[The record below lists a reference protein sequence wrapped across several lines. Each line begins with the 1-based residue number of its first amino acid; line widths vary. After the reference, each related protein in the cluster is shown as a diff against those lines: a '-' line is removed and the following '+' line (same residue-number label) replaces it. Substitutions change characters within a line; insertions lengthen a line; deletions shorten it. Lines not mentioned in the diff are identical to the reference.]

1 MTEYILFVIQDANF
15 CPKSLLIPYQGFLE
29 KRKEDHDLLIKYA
42 QKNVSFSEKGTI
54 VVPNLLINN
63 IVWTGNSGTSEKT
76 PYLPII
82 NNLLTIAEWG
92 PEEFEGFERCIFP
105 REVNGFN
112 PLLIFQQLMKK
123 YPSIV
128 ESFLVLETD
137 NRKSRYVP
145 YDTVEEMYDDLYHCG
160 GK

>member
-15 CPKSLLIPYQGFLE
+15 CPKSLLVPYQEFLE
-29 KRKEDHDLLIKYA
+29 KRKEDYDLLIKYA

-63 IVWTGNSGTSEKT
+63 IIWTEGYGTSEKT
-76 PYLPII
+76 PYLSII
-82 NNLLTIAEWG
+82 NDLLTIAEWG
-92 PEEFEGFERCIFP
+92 PEGYEGCIIP
-105 REVNGFN
+105 HHNSFN
-112 PLLIFQQLMKK
+112 PLLIFQQLIKK

-137 NRKSRYVP
+137 NGKSEV
-145 YDTVEEMYDDLYHCG
+145 D
-160 GK
+160 